1 MSITVIQLWKTV
13 QAGQPIFDTDPI
25 DASRVLQS
33 LSDWVAQP
41 HDDAHQID
49 LMERYQTGRYKEIAR
64 ELGRAL
70 DGAEALGLA
79 DLLLFA
85 LCLLQMAENGER
97 FKNWKIENYLDTNVI
112 PRLQQMT
119 ASSQPQMLRDLIEQL
134 DKWCKGYA

>member
-1 MSITVIQLWKTV
+1 MSITITQLWKTV
-13 QAGQPIFDTDPI
+13 QAGQPIFESDRTNV
-25 DASRVLQS
+25 SRVLQN
-33 LSDWVAQP
+33 LSDWAAQP
-41 HDDAHQID
+41 NDDAHWID
-49 LMERYQTGRYKEIAR
+49 LIGRYQAGRYKEIAR

>member
-1 MSITVIQLWKTV
+1 MSITIIQLWKTV

-49 LMERYQTGRYKEIAR
+49 LMERYQAGRYKEIAR

>member
-97 FKNWKIENYLDTNVI
+97 FKNWKIENYLDTNFI